1 MRGGE
6 RGWEREERW
15 GERGERWEREV
26 RGGRGRKEVGGDGGG
41 RIREEMGEGIERGG
55 RGR

>member
-1 MRGGE
+1 MGEGGE
-6 RGWEREERW
+6 ERKE
-15 GERGERWEREV
+15 
-26 RGGRGRKEVGGDGGG
+26 RGGRRERWREDKGGDGGG